1 MASRRAVSA
10 ALKMLAL
17 TFAGDVSGER
27 VDLYAAALEDVDDG
41 ALAAATLQLVKT
53 HKGEWI
59 PVPAVIR
66 EAAGADVQPRADV
79 EDIVSRI
86 SRLSEYNPHGQRGPR
101 VGAVRVAMGDAI
113 ASAYG
118 AVGGSSRLID
128 STDATTR
135 DIALRDFAK
144 ELEALVRERGPACL
158 ALPAPAV
165 RLITGDAA

>member
-27 VDLYAAALEDVDDG
+27 VDLYAAALEDVTDG

-66 EAAGADVQPRADV
+66 EAAGVDALPDIDALIRRIDRLGEPNPGYGWLSPDV
-79 EDIVSRI
+79 ET
-86 SRLSEYNPHGQRGPR
+86 
-101 VGAVRVAMGDAI
+101 VRMAMGDAV
-113 ASAYG
+113 ADAYADVG
-118 AVGGSSRLID
+118 AERLFAD
-128 STDATTR
+128 QATTR
-135 DIALRDFAK
+135 DIARHDFRRA
-144 ELEALVRERGPACL
+144 L
-158 ALPAPAV
+158 ALAARRAPLLIGGATPK
-165 RLITGDAA
+165 RITGDAA